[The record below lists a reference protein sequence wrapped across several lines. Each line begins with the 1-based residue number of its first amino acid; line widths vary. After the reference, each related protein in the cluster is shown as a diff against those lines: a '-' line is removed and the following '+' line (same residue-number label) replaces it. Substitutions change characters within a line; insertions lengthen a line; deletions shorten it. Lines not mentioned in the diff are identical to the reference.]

1 MAAPEVEAGAA
12 VVGVVV
18 GVVVAPEAAA
28 VPEAPALGAVA
39 PIPPEAER
47 ADLPLVGPVVTPGAP
62 PVAEVPPVVGARPA
76 EE

>member
-12 VVGVVV
+12 VVGVV
-18 GVVVAPEAAA
+18 AALEAEAA
-28 VPEAPALGAVA
+28 VPEAPALGAVV

>member
-12 VVGVVV
+12 VV

-47 ADLPLVGPVVTPGAP
+47 ADLPLVGPVVTPAVGAP